1 MSTIYLI
8 GLNKRLPALNNK
20 KYPLSDSAN
29 FILMELSRQFFD
41 YSKKSLKQKAGN
53 R

>member
-8 GLNKRLPALNNK
+8 GLNKRHPALNNK
-20 KYPLSDSAN
+20 KCPSAY
-29 FILMELSRQFFD
+29 FILMELSPQFFD